1 MTGKP
6 PLVLVPGLSG
16 RPDVDFPFL
25 APMLGRRFDVVEV
38 TLAGA
43 GGRGLPGLAER
54 VESAVREC
62 DTAPLLVGYSLG
74 AVVAASVA
82 ASVASAQS
90 LELAGLVL
98 IAGWWH
104 PSPKLVGFASNWA
117 LLRAEGSTALDGVVR
132 QSMFSAEGWDSAR
145 SLPADAETDELV
157 ALAASCDLSAS
168 EPFIDHATLVI
179 GCSHDEIATAR
190 ESRLL
195 FGAIADSRYA
205 EVPSGHGVTHERPA
219 ELIELIESFAA
230 DPQRLP
236 AGSLVGEQSP

>member
-25 APMLGRRFDVVEV
+25 APMLRRRFDVVEV

-82 ASVASAQS
+82 SKPS

-98 IAGWWH
+98 VAGWWH

-117 LLRAEGSTALDGVVR
+117 RLRLEHSTALDGVVR

-157 ALAASCDLSAS
+157 ALAASCDLSTS

-179 GCSHDEIATAR
+179 GCAHDEIATAR

-236 AGSLVGEQSP
+236 AGSLIGEQSP